1 MRSTDNGARQRR
13 EVSGASS
20 RSGDGPQPCVAVQAH
35 LGHVQVPQIRALGVY
50 SYYYTTL
57 VV

>member
-20 RSGDGPQPCVAVQAH
+20 RSGDGPQPCVQAH